1 MTVLLLHSVF
11 GLRPAVRAAADRV
24 RATGHEVV
32 VPDLFDGRTTD
43 DVEEGR
49 RIKDEIGTD
58 ELARRAAAAAEPYEG
73 LVYVGFS
80 LGAGLAHDLAFAD
93 GGARGLLLMHGTSD
107 VPDDPKPGGLPI
119 QLHVADPDR
128 FEPADWLEE
137 WSAGMRRCGARAETF
152 RYPGAGHL
160 FTDPGLADYDEA
172 AADAAWTRA
181 LAFVQGL

>member
-11 GLRPAVRAAADRV
+11 GLRPAVHAAADRI
-24 RATGHEVV
+24 RATGHDVV
-32 VPDLFDGRTTD
+32 VPDLFDGRTTG

-49 RIKDEIGTD
+49 RIKDEIGTE
-58 ELARRAAAAAEPYEG
+58 ELARRAAAAAEPYER
-73 LVYVGFS
+73 LVYAGFS
-80 LGAGLAHDLAFAD
+80 LGAGLAHDLAFTD

-107 VPDDPKPGGLPI
+107 VPDGPGPVGLPV

-137 WSAGMRRCGARAETF
+137 WSAGIRRRGAKAEIF

-160 FTDPGLADYDEA
+160 FTDPGLTDHDEA
-172 AADAAWTRA
+172 AAGAAWTRA

>member
-11 GLRPAVRAAADRV
+11 GLRPAVRAAADRI

-32 VPDLFDGRTTD
+32 VPDLFDGRTTG

-49 RIKDEIGTD
+49 RIKDEIGTE
-58 ELARRAAAAAEPYEG
+58 ELTRRAAAAAEPYER
-73 LVYVGFS
+73 LVYAGFS

-93 GGARGLLLMHGTSD
+93 DGARGLLLMHGTSD
-107 VPDDPKPGGLPI
+107 VPEEAKAGFPV

-128 FEPADWLEE
+128 FEPADWLAE
-137 WSAGMRRCGARAETF
+137 WSEGMRRCGARAEIF
-152 RYPGAGHL
+152 RYPGAGHV
-160 FTDPGLADYDEA
+160 FTGPGLTDHDEP